1 MKNIGLIGGMS
12 WNSSMEYYRLINE
25 LVSQRLGNLH
35 SAKLV
40 LFSLDFEQIRDAQDE
55 GRFADVAIALT
66 EAGRAL
72 QRAGAEFLVICTNT
86 MHKFASEVESG
97 SGLPLIH
104 IADVVGKAIR
114 NYGVFRVG
122 LLGTKLTMEDNFYRE
137 RLKEN
142 FNIEVLIP
150 EAKDRATLQRII
162 YDELCQERVE
172 ASSRRSCAG
181 IIGRLAQRGAQ
192 GVILGCTELPLLIQS
207 SDVAIPL
214 FDTTRLHAEAAV
226 NLALSEG

>member
-1 MKNIGLIGGMS
+1 
-12 WNSSMEYYRLINE
+12 
-25 LVSQRLGNLH
+25 
-35 SAKLV
+35 
-40 LFSLDFEQIRDAQDE
+40 
-55 GRFADVAIALT
+55 
-66 EAGRAL
+66 
-72 QRAGAEFLVICTNT
+72 
-86 MHKFASEVESG
+86 
-97 SGLPLIH
+97 
-104 IADVVGKAIR
+104 
-114 NYGVFRVG
+114 
-122 LLGTKLTMEDNFYRE
+122 MEDDFYRE

-150 EAKDRATLQRII
+150 EAKDRATLQHII
-162 YDELCQERVE
+162 YDELCLERVE